1 MVMAIV
7 GLVMIVKDEEAVI
20 GRALLSALPFISTY
34 VIVDTGST
42 DRTKEI
48 IRTIMA
54 GIPGILEDR
63 PWVSFGRNRTEA
75 LALCEG
81 RMDWA
86 IMLDADDSLVGTP
99 PEDTDWLINDVDG
112 YILRIQHGN
121 ARHQRVQVFRTER
134 GWMYEGVVHES
145 ARCAGQERPRLA
157 MMPGDC
163 YVVAR
168 CEGARSRDPNKYFKD
183 AALLEAELLQK
194 PGDAHVLF
202 YLAQSYRDAGV
213 RDKARIFY
221 YEYLDCKGTWIHE
234 QYMALVNLIE
244 LVDDVDDKIRLT
256 WRAIELCP
264 ERLEAQFALLK
275 WWRRSGRP
283 ATQQLFAIA
292 TISANR
298 VPPPNAL
305 YVVPAIYDW
314 GFDDELSLTAF
325 AMGRFQVAYDA
336 ATRCAVRVPEEEMMV
351 RAVKNAKAA
360 LEHIGKHH

>member
-1 MVMAIV
+1 MAIV
-7 GLVMIVKDEEAVI
+7 GIVMIVKDEEAVI
-20 GRALLSALPFISTY
+20 ERALRSALPFISTY

-48 IRTIMA
+48 IRTVLA

-63 PWVSFGRNRTEA
+63 PWVSFGSNRTEA

-99 PEDTDWLINDVDG
+99 PRPVDWLVEGVDG
-112 YILRIQHGN
+112 YILRVQHG
-121 ARHQRVQVFRTER
+121 AVRHQRVQVFRTDC
-134 GWMYEGVVHES
+134 GWMYEGVIHET
-145 ARCAGQERPRLA
+145 AVCKGRERPRLA

-183 AALLEAELLQK
+183 AALLEGELVRN
-194 PGDAHVLF
+194 PGDTRALF

-213 RDKARIFY
+213 RDKAQEMYRR
-221 YEYLDCKGTWIHE
+221 YLECTGTWIHE
-234 QYMALVNLIE
+234 QYMALVNLID
-244 LVDDVDDKIRLT
+244 LVDDADDKIRLT

-264 ERLEAQFALLK
+264 ERLEAQFALVRR
-275 WWRRSGRP
+275 WRHSGRAP
-283 ATQQLFAIA
+283 TQQLFAIA
-292 TISANR
+292 SVTGNR

-305 YVVPAIYDW
+305 YVSPVIYEW
-314 GFDDELSLTAF
+314 AMDEELASLALSL
-325 AMGRFQVAYDA
+325 GHSQVAYDA
-336 ATRCAVRVPEEEMMV
+336 AIRAALNMPQPESV
-351 RAVKNAKAA
+351 LRLAKAA
-360 LEHIGKHH
+360 QNMLPNTIKCA